1 MTALHTIVGGVSGS
15 SRAKRTSYLC
25 SIHERDDAQ
34 RIAARDHA
42 RCSAG
47 CRYLVA
53 PVAEALIDFGT
64 VNRGS
69 GLDGP
74 GVDGLAVFITEK

>member
-1 MTALHTIVGGVSGS
+1 MGLWVGRS
-15 SRAKRTSYLC
+15 
-25 SIHERDDAQ
+25 EQPAQ

-42 RCSAG
+42 RRSAR

-69 GLDGP
+69 GP
-74 GVDGLAVFITEK
+74 